1 MKSMPL
7 YTTAS
12 LYSSI
17 PRGLINGLT
26 PSIQTSVNI
35 LQIMSHISRLD
46 NRRGGRNL
54 VLLLSFFLALAFASP
69 TLLAQDWDH
78 WDHMNGRDKVHDP
91 TGVWLWNTSIHE
103 PDGQPALLIINFNAG
118 GTLNADVQGAAAF
131 DPSAVPLPPTDPN
144 YNNNVITSPEHGVWQ
159 KTGWNTFAVTSLDIQ
174 YHVSTNPGPSSPV
187 LQFAILQYSGKLT
200 GSGDTMEITGQGTHY
215 DPNGNPIGHPSPFKA
230 NGVRI
235 PLSILPN
242 TIQQL
247 PIPQPPT
254 EQP

>member
-174 YHVSTNPGPSSPV
+174 YHVSTNPGPRAC
-187 LQFAILQYSGKLT
+187 L
-200 GSGDTMEITGQGTHY
+200 
-215 DPNGNPIGHPSPFKA
+215 
-230 NGVRI
+230 
-235 PLSILPN
+235 
-242 TIQQL
+242 
-247 PIPQPPT
+247 
-254 EQP
+254 